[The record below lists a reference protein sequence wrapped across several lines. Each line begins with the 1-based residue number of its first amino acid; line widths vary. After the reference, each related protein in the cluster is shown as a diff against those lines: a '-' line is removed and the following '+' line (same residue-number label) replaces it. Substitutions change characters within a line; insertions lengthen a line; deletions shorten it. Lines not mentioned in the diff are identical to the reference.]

1 MGVPRCHTAQRATLC
16 PPKAQ
21 GDGTATRQVSR
32 AQSAPCGPAD
42 DRRNLASSH
51 FAEVITDARSE
62 PSKSRR
68 HLHLARACNRD
79 SRVFLGFRK
88 RIACICHGSGKL
100 SAPTTANAPLI
111 RCRERIGPMT
121 KNELIAAVADKAQM
135 TKTAAAS
142 AVDAT
147 FDAITATLKKGGEVK
162 IMGFG
167 NFRVVKR
174 AAREGRD
181 PRTGAPVKI
190 RAAKRP
196 RFSAGKGLKDAVN
209 K

>member
-1 MGVPRCHTAQRATLC
+1 MAAGFFANF
-16 PPKAQ
+16 
-21 GDGTATRQVSR
+21 TRSGAVG
-32 AQSAPCGPAD
+32 AVQSAM
-42 DRRNLASSH
+42 R
-51 FAEVITDARSE
+51 E
-62 PSKSRR
+62 SRR
-68 HLHLARACNRD
+68 HLHLIHIIVCD
-79 SRVFLGFRK
+79 SQSFPAFSKNESLRLQGVPPF
-88 RIACICHGSGKL
+88 
-100 SAPTTANAPLI
+100 SALITANEPLI
-111 RCRERIGPMT
+111 RYRERIGPMT

-135 TKTAAAS
+135 TKTAAAT

-147 FDAITATLKKGGEVK
+147 FDAITSTLKKGGEVK

-190 RAAKRP
+190 KAAKRP

>member
-1 MGVPRCHTAQRATLC
+1 MGSGF
-16 PPKAQ
+16 PPAW
-21 GDGTATRQVSR
+21 
-32 AQSAPCGPAD
+32 PCG
-42 DRRNLASSH
+42 NG
-51 FAEVITDARSE
+51 FAVTTARSRE
-62 PSKSRR
+62 CRCCLDLIHIIIVDLQSFPAFSKNESLRLQGVR
-68 HLHLARACNRD
+68 PT
-79 SRVFLGFRK
+79 SGF
-88 RIACICHGSGKL
+88 I
-100 SAPTTANAPLI
+100 TANEPLI
-111 RCRERIGPMT
+111 RYRERIGPMT

-147 FDAITATLKKGGEVK
+147 FDAITSTLKKGGEVK

-190 RAAKRP
+190 KAARRP
-196 RFSAGKGLKDAVN
+196 RFSAGKGLKEAVN

>member
-1 MGVPRCHTAQRATLC
+1 MA
-16 PPKAQ
+16 
-21 GDGTATRQVSR
+21 
-32 AQSAPCGPAD
+32 
-42 DRRNLASSH
+42 
-51 FAEVITDARSE
+51 
-62 PSKSRR
+62 
-68 HLHLARACNRD
+68 
-79 SRVFLGFRK
+79 
-88 RIACICHGSGKL
+88 
-100 SAPTTANAPLI
+100 
-111 RCRERIGPMT
+111 

-147 FDAITATLKKGGEVK
+147 FDAITGALKKGGEVK

-190 RAAKRP
+190 TAAPPDDHPIARLFVEERRDIKWTG
-196 RFSAGKGLKDAVN
+196 SLGVVDLY
-209 K
+209 

>member
-1 MGVPRCHTAQRATLC
+1 MQAASAFAIHRRARFLSF
-16 PPKAQ
+16 P
-21 GDGTATRQVSR
+21 G
-32 AQSAPCGPAD
+32 
-42 DRRNLASSH
+42 
-51 FAEVITDARSE
+51 F
-62 PSKSRR
+62 SKNES
-68 HLHLARACNRD
+68 LQLQ
-79 SRVFLGFRK
+79 GFRP
-88 RIACICHGSGKL
+88 L
-100 SAPTTANAPLI
+100 SALTTANGPLI

-135 TKTAAAS
+135 TKTAAAT

-190 RAAKRP
+190 KAAKRP

-209 K
+209 R

>member
-1 MGVPRCHTAQRATLC
+1 LGFAWTIPS
-16 PPKAQ
+16 
-21 GDGTATRQVSR
+21 D
-32 AQSAPCGPAD
+32 APW
-42 DRRNLASSH
+42 R
-51 FAEVITDARSE
+51 
-62 PSKSRR
+62 
-68 HLHLARACNRD
+68 
-79 SRVFLGFRK
+79 LGFRK
-88 RIACICHGSGKL
+88 TNRCNYSGSSKL
-100 SAPTTANAPLI
+100 SAITAANEPLI
-111 RCRERIGPMT
+111 RCRERIGQMT

-147 FDAITATLKKGGEVK
+147 FDAITAALKKGGEVK

-190 RAAKRP
+190 KAARRP

>member
-1 MGVPRCHTAQRATLC
+1 LLC
-16 PPKAQ
+16 
-21 GDGTATRQVSR
+21 
-32 AQSAPCGPAD
+32 
-42 DRRNLASSH
+42 SS
-51 FAEVITDARSE
+51 
-62 PSKSRR
+62 
-68 HLHLARACNRD
+68 
-79 SRVFLGFRK
+79 K
-88 RIACICHGSGKL
+88 RIACNRGQISKL
-100 SAPTTANAPLI
+100 SAQSAANALLI
-111 RCRERIGPMT
+111 RLRANERIGQMT

-190 RAAKRP
+190 KAAKRP
-196 RFSAGKGLKDAVN
+196 RFSAGKGLKEAVN

>member
-1 MGVPRCHTAQRATLC
+1 M
-16 PPKAQ
+16 
-21 GDGTATRQVSR
+21 SR
-32 AQSAPCGPAD
+32 KHRG
-42 DRRNLASSH
+42 R
-51 FAEVITDARSE
+51 
-62 PSKSRR
+62 
-68 HLHLARACNRD
+68 LHLFDIVASD
-79 SRVFLGFRK
+79 SRVFLRFQK
-88 RIACICHGSGKL
+88 RIACNRGGSGKL
-100 SAPTTANAPLI
+100 SARTTANAPLI

-121 KNELIAAVADKAQM
+121 KNELIATVADKAQM
-135 TKTAAAS
+135 TKSAAGI

-190 RAAKRP
+190 KAARRP
-196 RFSAGKGLKDAVN
+196 RFSAGKGLKEAVN

>member
-1 MGVPRCHTAQRATLC
+1 MHRGAWVL
-16 PPKAQ
+16 
-21 GDGTATRQVSR
+21 
-32 AQSAPCGPAD
+32 
-42 DRRNLASSH
+42 
-51 FAEVITDARSE
+51 E
-62 PSKSRR
+62 
-68 HLHLARACNRD
+68 
-79 SRVFLGFRK
+79 K
-88 RIACICHGSGKL
+88 RIVAIAVVQANSPQ
-100 SAPTTANAPLI
+100 STAHEPLI
-111 RCRERIGPMT
+111 RCRERIGQMT

-147 FDAITATLKKGGEVK
+147 FDAITGALKKGGEVK

-190 RAAKRP
+190 KAARRP

>member
-1 MGVPRCHTAQRATLC
+1 MIIRDL
-16 PPKAQ
+16 Q
-21 GDGTATRQVSR
+21 GFPAFSKNESLLLQSFRQN
-32 AQSAPCGPAD
+32 SA
-42 DRRNLASSH
+42 S
-51 FAEVITDARSE
+51 
-62 PSKSRR
+62 
-68 HLHLARACNRD
+68 
-79 SRVFLGFRK
+79 
-88 RIACICHGSGKL
+88 
-100 SAPTTANAPLI
+100 TTANGPLI

-135 TKTAAAS
+135 TKTAAAT

-147 FDAITATLKKGGEVK
+147 FDAITSTLKKGGEVK

-190 RAAKRP
+190 KAARRP
-196 RFSAGKGLKDAVN
+196 RFSAGKGLKEAVN

>member
-1 MGVPRCHTAQRATLC
+1 LRATAAGITFRTVEAARA
-16 PPKAQ
+16 PTIFK
-21 GDGTATRQVSR
+21 VSR
-32 AQSAPCGPAD
+32 AQS
-42 DRRNLASSH
+42 DRLALPILAV
-51 FAEVITDARSE
+51 FFRSPGRRASGVTSE
-62 PSKSRR
+62 STPRECRCCLQSRQI
-68 HLHLARACNRD
+68 AARD
-79 SRVFLGFRK
+79 SPVFLRFPE
-88 RIACICHGSGKL
+88 RIACICALSGKL
-100 SAPTTANAPLI
+100 SARSTANAPLI
-111 RCRERIGPMT
+111 RCRERIGQMT

-147 FDAITATLKKGGEVK
+147 FDAITSTLKRGGEVK

-190 RAAKRP
+190 KAARRP
-196 RFSAGKGLKDAVN
+196 RFSAGKGLKEAVN